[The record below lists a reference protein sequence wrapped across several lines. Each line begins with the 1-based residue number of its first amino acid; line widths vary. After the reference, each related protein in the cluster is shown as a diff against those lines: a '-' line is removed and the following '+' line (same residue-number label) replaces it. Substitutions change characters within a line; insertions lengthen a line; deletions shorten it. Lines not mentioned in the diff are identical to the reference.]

1 MENFLRILELLGA
14 KEWRIAAVDEIKSKI
29 NNLEVYIRGIELCE
43 KFSIVYGDNK
53 IKPYFE

>member
-1 MENFLRILELLGA
+1 LELLGA